1 MLVFVFWFM
10 GRTILEDEDGYG
22 FETVMMDVFRNLG
35 YSNVRNPSMSDDM
48 GRDIIM
54 EKNGV
59 TYIVECK
66 HFSDTKVG
74 RPIVQKLDSAAR
86 SFETDNEKQ
95 GMVVTTNNFSQ
106 RARDYAEKVGVEL
119 WDGEKISSIA
129 EEAGLDIYNGNV
141 EIVCDKSVPFSTDEE
156 GLKQEV
162 LEEFEKVENFRE
174 EFVQGHEFHV
184 ELIPVLHIESD
195 IFSVYESSSV
205 GVVDKIRSSHRH
217 FERLDGHSSDIDVIE
232 RLHTETEKF
241 ITINEEELS
250 QTYHSVEFK
259 RFNVSESSYREKHAE
274 EVAKKYERKVE
285 YTAGNNN
292 TYTKTHSPTSKDVDI
307 THFQPVYIP
316 KIKVETQVKDYS
328 YNLEYFTNNKN
339 KEKIHNETVKDV
351 KTGKDLRK
359 PTMCFYCGSINKKRK
374 VKTERLEN
382 KPICPHCSTKER
394 FALRKRY
401 FKDED
406 NLQQFKHIYSQMN
419 KLQQLSENTIAAT
432 ILISTTLIAFSATI
446 ALYTPFL

>member
-205 GVVDKIRSSHRH
+205 GVVNKISESHKH
-217 FERLDGHSSDIDVIE
+217 VERMDGTKEELDTIKS
-232 RLHTETEKF
+232 LHQSTDRV
-241 ITINEEELS
+241 ITIDEEDLS
-250 QTYHSVEFK
+250 QKYHSVEFK
-259 RFNVSESSYREKHAE
+259 RFNTSASSYREKHKQ
-274 EVAKKYERKVE
+274 EVADKYEQEVE
-285 YTAGNNN
+285 YTARNNA
-292 TYTKTHSPTSKDVDI
+292 TYTKTHSPSSKEVDI
-307 THFQPVYIP
+307 THFQPVYVP
-316 KIKVETQVKDYS
+316 KLKVETKVKDYS
-328 YNLEYFTNNKN
+328 YSLEYFTNNKE
-339 KEKIHNETVKDV
+339 KEKVENELFKDV
-351 KTGKDLRK
+351 KTDKEIRR
-359 PTMCFYCGSINKKRK
+359 PAMCFYCGSINKKRK
-374 VKTERLEN
+374 VKSERLEN
-382 KPICPHCSTKER
+382 KPICPHCSTKQR

-401 FKDED
+401 FKDEE
-406 NLQQFKHIYSQMN
+406 NLEQFKHIYSQMN
-419 KLQQLSENTIAAT
+419 KLQQVSENVIGVLAVIASILIAFAT
-432 ILISTTLIAFSATI
+432 IL
-446 ALYTPFL
+446 ALYTPLI